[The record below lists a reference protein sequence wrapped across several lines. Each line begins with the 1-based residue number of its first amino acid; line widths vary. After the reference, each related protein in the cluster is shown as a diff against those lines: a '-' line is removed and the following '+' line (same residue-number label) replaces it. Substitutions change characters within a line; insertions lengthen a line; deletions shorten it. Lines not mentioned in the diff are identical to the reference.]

1 MSSCVASAS
10 WPPTRSTSRGS
21 RGSHEKGCTT
31 SCLALVRRHS
41 DAGFHPWYSHTLS
54 LEDPAPEKRAHY
66 TALFGEGDAETC
78 ALYDA
83 LPAPRPLRDALAEVE
98 AHLEEFPGALLGEVG
113 LDRSF
118 RLPDPRADAPHKLT
132 RLQTPIAHQ
141 RTVLRAQVDIAC
153 KLRRSVSMHSVRAAG
168 QTTDFLA
175 EMATEPSFKIIRTCV
190 S

>member
-1 MSSCVASAS
+1 MV
-10 WPPTRSTSRGS
+10 RG
-21 RGSHEKGCTT
+21 R
-31 SCLALVRRHS
+31 S

-54 LEDPAPEKRAHY
+54 LEDPAPDKRAHY

-98 AHLEEFPGALLGEVG
+98 AHLEEFPDALLGEVG

-118 RLPDPRADAPHKLT
+118 RLPDPRAAAPRKLT

-141 RTVLRAQVDIAC
+141 RTVLRAQVDLAC

-168 QTTDFLA
+168 HTTEFLA
-175 EMATEPSFKIIRTCV
+175 EMAAEPSFKTIRTCV